1 MFGGRYNRQA
11 RGNSKR
17 PHNVPNLKQQ
27 DNSSMNVK
35 SGEVEISVKGIVKPR
50 RTMLQSL
57 QQPLD
62 AAIIKNIMQFNVIE
76 QRINQS
82 QAQEIK
88 VLNLAMSPNH
98 HAIISN
104 IAPPGVPSSHIET
117 PPKRLNIPASGD
129 KMMKGFSSPPYSP
142 IPEE

>member
-1 MFGGRYNRQA
+1 MA
-11 RGNSKR
+11 
-17 PHNVPNLKQQ
+17 V
-27 DNSSMNVK
+27 NVK
-35 SGEVEISVKGIVKPR
+35 SGEVDISVNGVVKPR

-62 AAIIKNIMQFNVIE
+62 AQIIKNILQFNVIE

-88 VLNLAMSPNH
+88 ILNLAMSPNH

-104 IAPPGVPSSHIET
+104 IAPPGIPSTLIQTPTKRPDVPI
-117 PPKRLNIPASGD
+117 SGD
-129 KMMKGFSSPPYSP
+129 KIMNGFSSPYSP